1 MAANQGDSPSS
12 QHENQRRSQR
22 SKCRACYG
30 VLIHSLK
37 RSEGNLG
44 PLCAGLSRSAPDLAF
59 VELRGGS
66 VQGNVPS
73 SSSSSTTTT
82 TPSPSAHSSP
92 PPPPARDFRYTCLGS
107 SLYKVPPRNTT
118 AGGPRPGDEDFPL
131 CRGIE
136 VLVEKTRASQ
146 KQKEQQRKQQQ
157 QPNNTQTHPTPSA
170 HHDQGI
176 IHQTLPNLTEAA
188 SRAMGGSDFPQRFQK
203 SAMRIS
209 SHCVRNWVAINHAML
224 EVLRGGRDK

>member
-1 MAANQGDSPSS
+1 
-12 QHENQRRSQR
+12 
-22 SKCRACYG
+22 
-30 VLIHSLK
+30 
-37 RSEGNLG
+37 
-44 PLCAGLSRSAPDLAF
+44 
-59 VELRGGS
+59 
-66 VQGNVPS
+66 
-73 SSSSSTTTT
+73 
-82 TPSPSAHSSP
+82 
-92 PPPPARDFRYTCLGS
+92 
-107 SLYKVPPRNTT
+107 
-118 AGGPRPGDEDFPL
+118 
-131 CRGIE
+131 